1 MDGMEK
7 TLSETTEQWLANFES
22 ALIGSDSAEL
32 ENLFLTDGYWRDL
45 LAFTWNIETHKGA
58 AAIAEALRH
67 YAGQVKPSGFKVDH
81 GRTSPRVVTRV
92 GEELI
97 EAFFCF
103 HTAFGPAGGVVRL
116 IRDDDGGAPKAWTI
130 STALDQI
137 EGSEETIDAAR
148 PSGESY
154 SRDFHGPNWLDLR
167 QAAQSFEDHDPAVLV
182 VGGGQAGLS
191 TAARLTQLG
200 VDTLVID
207 REQNLG
213 DNWRK
218 RYHALTLHNQVHV
231 NHLPY
236 MPFPPNWPTYIPKDK
251 LAGWFQGYAEAM
263 ELNFWAETDFVG
275 GTYDEESGRWTVKLK
290 RADGTIRDMHPR
302 HIVMATGASDI
313 ANRPE
318 IPTLENF
325 AGTVL
330 HSTEYRDASAWKGK
344 NVIILGSAT
353 SAHDIAQDLHANGGH
368 ATIVQRS
375 PTMVINV
382 EPSAQLPYALYDE
395 GPDMDDCDFIVAST
409 PFQLVR
415 KAHQMMTKQSTEMD
429 KELLDNLR
437 GVGFQ
442 LEFGHDGSGWQ
453 FKFLERGGGYYFNV
467 GCSELL
473 ISGEVGLIQYA
484 DMEKFVADG
493 IQMRDGA
500 TLPADL
506 VILATGYKGQDVVV
520 RKLFGDG
527 VADRIGPIWGF
538 GPDQHELRNMYV
550 RTAQP
555 GLWFVAG
562 SFAQCRIYSKYLGM
576 QIKACEKGIIPSV
589 SGEA

>member
-7 TLSETTEQWLANFES
+7 TLSETTDRWLAEFEG
-22 ALIGSDSAEL
+22 ALTGSDPAKL
-32 ENLFLTDGYWRDL
+32 ESLFTADGYWRDL
-45 LAFTWNIETHKGA
+45 LAFTWNIETVTGAVAIA
-58 AAIAEALRH
+58 AAIQRRS
-67 YAGQVKPSGFKVDH
+67 GQVKPTGFEIEPA
-81 GRTSPRVVTRV
+81 RTAPRIVTRV
-92 GEELI
+92 GAEVI
-97 EAFFCF
+97 EAFFRF
-103 HTAFGPAGGVVRL
+103 GTTNGPAGGVVRL
-116 IRDDDGGAPKAWTI
+116 IRDDASGTPKAWTL

-137 EGSEETIDAAR
+137 EGSEETIHGAR
-148 PSGESY
+148 PSGEAY

-167 QAAQSFEDHDPAVLV
+167 RAAQTFEDRDPAVLV

-207 REQNLG
+207 REQQLG

-251 LAGWFQGYAEAM
+251 LASWFQGYAEAM

-275 GTYDEESGRWTVKLK
+275 GSYDEASGRWTATLK
-290 RADGTIRDMHPR
+290 RADGTTREMHPR

-318 IPTLENF
+318 IPILENYT
-325 AGTVL
+325 GPVL
-330 HSTEYRDASAWKGK
+330 HSTEYNDASAWAGK

-368 ATIVQRS
+368 ATIVQRN

-415 KAHQMMTKQSTEMD
+415 KAHQMMTIQSTAMD
-429 KELLDNLR
+429 KDLLDKLR
-437 GVGFQ
+437 GVGFE

-467 GCSELL
+467 GCSELI

-484 DMEKFVADG
+484 DIDNFTADG
-493 IQMRDGA
+493 VAMRDGK

-506 VILATGYKGQDVVV
+506 VILATGYKGQDVLV

-555 GLWFVAG
+555 GLWFIAG

-576 QIKACEKGIIPSV
+576 QIKACEEGIIPAALA
-589 SGEA
+589 EA